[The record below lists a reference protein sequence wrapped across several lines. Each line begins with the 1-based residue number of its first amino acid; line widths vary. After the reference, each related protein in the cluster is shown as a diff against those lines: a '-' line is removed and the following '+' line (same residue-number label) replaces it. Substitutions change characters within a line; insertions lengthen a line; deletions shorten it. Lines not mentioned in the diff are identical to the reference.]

1 MTLSLVVNLTD
12 ITNYAYNEFEAKLS
26 FLALCYNRVSL
37 YIYIYIYIYIEQ
49 AIYSLGRDQY
59 LSNIFIDQRLQYR
72 DISQKICKVINSK

>member
-37 YIYIYIYIYIEQ
+37 YIYIYIYIYRASHLFPWEGPVFIQ
-49 AIYSLGRDQY
+49 YIY
-59 LSNIFIDQRLQYR
+59 
-72 DISQKICKVINSK
+72 